1 MHNKLVL
8 DLLKIEF
15 SLSKYAMRKFFLF
28 TSILLLLIIPFQ
40 AIADDDEENVREMPA
55 RERIYVGGYIGLQI
69 GTITAIV
76 VSPTVAYRFTN
87 RFTMGVGGTYQY
99 YRDRGW
105 GISPEFSAS
114 TNIFGGSVFARYNIT
129 RQFFAHTEFEA
140 LNLDSQMGFG
150 TGTTADGRFWEYNY
164 FAGAGYRTPLGPRAY
179 LNLMILYNFNPES
192 VVHYQNPVFRIGLD
206 VRL

>member
-1 MHNKLVL
+1 MQKL
-8 DLLKIEF
+8 
-15 SLSKYAMRKFFLF
+15 FLF
-28 TSILLLLIIPFQ
+28 TTVLLMLILPFQ
-40 AIADDDEENVREMPA
+40 AIADDEENVRDLPS

-87 RFTMGVGGTYQY
+87 RLTMGVGGTYQY

-105 GISPEFSAS
+105 GVSPEFSAS

-129 RQFFAHTEFEA
+129 RQIFAHTEFEA

-150 TGTTADGRFWEYNY
+150 TGSSLDGRFWEYNY
-164 FAGAGYRTPLGPRAY
+164 FAGGGYRTPLGPRAY
-179 LNLMILYNFNPES
+179 LNLMILYNFNSES
-192 VVHYQNPVFRIGLD
+192 VVHYQNPVFRFGLD

>member
-1 MHNKLVL
+1 MVFF
-8 DLLKIEF
+8 LLKVKF
-15 SLSKYAMRKFFLF
+15 SLLKYPMQKFFLF
-28 TSILLLLIIPFQ
+28 TSVLLLLILPFQ
-40 AIADDDEENVREMPA
+40 ANADDEENVRDLPT

-69 GTITAIV
+69 GTITAV
-76 VSPTVAYRFTN
+76 VISPTVAYRFTN
-87 RFTMGVGGTYQY
+87 RYTMGVGGTYQY

-105 GISPEFSAS
+105 GISPQFSAS

-150 TGTTADGRFWEYNY
+150 TGSSLDGRFWEYNY
-164 FAGAGYRTPLGPRAY
+164 FAGGGYRAPLGPRAY
-179 LNLMILYNFNPES
+179 LNIMILYNFNSES
-192 VVHYQNPVFRIGLD
+192 VVYYQNPVFRFGLD